1 MQIKQK
7 ACAIVCMVGL
17 DETKVKL
24 KQKAFTLL
32 SLLFI
37 GVWGGKVR
45 GEGKNAYTL
54 FNMFL
59 FEGDFLVVS
68 NVNTFFIWLF
78 DFLSIKCV
86 PMAVSGFL
94 L

>member
-37 GVWGGKVR
+37 GVWGKR
-45 GEGKNAYTL
+45 
-54 FNMFL
+54 
-59 FEGDFLVVS
+59 
-68 NVNTFFIWLF
+68 
-78 DFLSIKCV
+78 
-86 PMAVSGFL
+86 
-94 L
+94 